1 MAADS
6 TLTTVEHVH
15 EEGSFRFTV
24 ADDYGVEQEVILVPC
39 EDGVE
44 AWYNRCTHEDFKL
57 DRGFGVIY
65 REGEI
70 VCAKHG
76 STFEPCSGYC
86 DNGDAK
92 DTTLPSVEVE
102 CEDGDVV
109 LVDDGYTFLH
119 EGGIDEG
126 DDGGPGGSPG
136 STNNIGF

>member
-1 MAADS
+1 MTEQP

-24 ADDYGVEQEVILVPC
+24 ADGHGVKQEVILVPC

-44 AWYNRCTHEDFKL
+44 GWYNRCTHEDFKL

-86 DNGDAK
+86 DNGDAR
-92 DTTLPSVEVE
+92 DTTLPAVEVE
-102 CEDGDVV
+102 CEDGHVV
-109 LVDDGYTFLH
+109 LVDEGYTFLH
-119 EGGIDEG
+119 EGGIDES
-126 DDGGPGGSPG
+126 DDGGPDGSPG